1 MYRTSCWDGI
11 TADKG
16 KRVLIQEVRRE
27 KEKWELRQK
36 KKKVIKKQQKKG
48 EKESRVM
55 GKDEEKKIQML
66 VTAMT
71 IELEHKREEGS
82 KDLNQ

>member
-1 MYRTSCWDGI
+1 
-11 TADKG
+11 
-16 KRVLIQEVRRE
+16 
-27 KEKWELRQK
+27 
-36 KKKVIKKQQKKG
+36 
-48 EKESRVM
+48 M